1 MAIVSVSEQDFE
13 AQVMRSELPVLVD
26 LYADWCQPCKQ
37 LEPILQQVSNE
48 LQGKLK
54 IVRVDVDKSPMLA
67 RAFRVQSI
75 PMMVLI
81 HEGRPVDQIVG
92 LADKKTI
99 LALVQPVLPKEAQEV
114 SPQDLSLL
122 LQQKRALPVDVREAA
137 VFARYHI
144 PGAVHVP
151 AADLVTRAAELRP
164 SDGRVR
170 VVYGRG
176 GDEGKELA
184 AKLRE
189 AGVQVGFLAGGFLHW
204 EAAGLEV
211 ERGG

>member
-1 MAIVSVSEQDFE
+1 MPVVSVSEQDFE

-37 LEPILQQVSNE
+37 LEPILQQLSNE
-48 LQGKLK
+48 LTGKLK
-54 IVRVDVDKSPMLA
+54 IVRVDVERSPMLA

-75 PMMVLI
+75 PMLVLI

-92 LADKKTI
+92 LADKKAI
-99 LALVQPVLPKEAQEV
+99 LAMVQGVLPADAQEV
-114 SPQDLSLL
+114 PPQDLFALM
-122 LQQKRALPVDVREAA
+122 QQRRAVAVDVRDPSA
-137 VFARYHI
+137 FARYHI
-144 PGAVHVP
+144 PGALQIP
-151 AADLVTRAAELRP
+151 AAEVLTRAAELRP

-170 VVYGRG
+170 VIYGRG
-176 GDEGKELA
+176 NDEGKDLA
-184 AKLRE
+184 AKLRD
-189 AGVQVGFLAGGFLHW
+189 AGVQVGFLAGGFLGW